1 MQYES
6 IFPARFLARPNRF
19 TALCRLED
27 GTDIVCHVRNTGR
40 CAELFRPGCR
50 VWVQHNPSPT
60 RKTAWTLITVDKD
73 GVLEIPEGVDHGLL
87 LEKLTDAGFRLE
99 QEEAVQEALEQERHI
114 VSVPAHDFDRRIKDN
129 LDKLL
134 AAKGGLIMAAL
145 GVGRLKYSEDHGY
158 LAFDLYDSQPE

>member
-1 MQYES
+1 MLPSGENCGMVRGRKQVTDPMQYES

-73 GVLEIPEGVDHGLL
+73 GVLVNVDSLAPN
-87 LEKLTDAGFRLE
+87 KLFA
-99 QEEAVQEALEQERHI
+99 EAVTKGIL
-114 VSVPAHDFDRRIKDN
+114 VPAFLSWVEQMRPEV
-129 LDKLL
+129 KLGSSRAGL
-134 AAKGGLIMAAL
+134 AAHR
-145 GVGRLKYSEDHGY
+145 GRRDGSG
-158 LAFDLYDSQPE
+158 ARSRA